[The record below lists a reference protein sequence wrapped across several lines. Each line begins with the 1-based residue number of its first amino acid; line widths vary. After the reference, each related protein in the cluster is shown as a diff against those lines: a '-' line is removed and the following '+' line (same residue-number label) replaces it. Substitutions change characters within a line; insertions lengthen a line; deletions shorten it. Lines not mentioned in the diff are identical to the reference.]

1 MLTFLTVIRSK
12 ITWAIVAIAA
22 GLIMFLRV
30 KKMGAT
36 EEQVKHLEKTLDAI
50 RTREEVRNEV
60 ERLPDGDAASR
71 LRDNWSRD

>member
-22 GLIMFLRV
+22 ALIMFLRV

-36 EEQVKHLEKTLDAI
+36 EEQIKHLEQTLDAI

-60 ERLPDGDAASR
+60 ERLPDGDAARR
-71 LRDNWSRD
+71 LHDTWSRD